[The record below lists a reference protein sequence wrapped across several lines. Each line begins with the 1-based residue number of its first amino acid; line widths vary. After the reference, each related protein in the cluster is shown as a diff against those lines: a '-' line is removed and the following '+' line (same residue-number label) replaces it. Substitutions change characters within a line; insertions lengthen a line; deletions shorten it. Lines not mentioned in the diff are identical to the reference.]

1 MEKQTIQPK
10 NDRMEEKEIF
20 PLDITGKEK
29 NDSALAKKQ
38 RENGLLLTG
47 RRGFDIISNCFFVE
61 ERLLNGVQSSA
72 DYYQEEKKYFDSFD
86 EYYEYLNGSVYDESC
101 YSFCPENKLI
111 SKYEIN
117 KGKLLSTNA
126 FITET
131 IDEYLAL
138 ITDAEM
144 RDFQEKEK
152 THKLCC
158 KWRKKFQNCRSG
170 NDLIDLIDKYSRSVI
185 ADAIDH
191 QFFLSCYLT
200 EFSREKF
207 CFDSI
212 IELMASD
219 IYLDNSFLSSLCVI
233 FDPEMILDALKRFP
247 HSYGIKKISKIYRD
261 IRCKVGDEKP
271 VFYVRGKYDPATHF
285 FYEETSEYSGNK
297 WIATFN
303 RYFESLED
311 FASYRKGN
319 LRHCDFSKCL
329 GNMDNIDYSGYL
341 IDETTILPLHSY
353 HKYRCEIS
361 KSYQKNEFLVS
372 ICWYDTNENEIKN
385 IRKSFRY
392 FFDFVSF
399 LKNDLSDA
407 YLISCDGIQ
416 NLEKCP
422 DIDFTGV
429 RLTSNLCK
437 KLNIKYEPCSFLL
450 GSAKCFAETERNEKE
465 TEPVLSESRDIVN
478 SCGEKSLLG
487 IEDCDSHCKRVHYIS
502 DLHLMHK
509 IMNAEC
515 VTENDVFY
523 VIDKIA
529 RTIAEEADS
538 LLLIAGD
545 VSSDFNI
552 FRLFVECLSAAK
564 SSQCVVVFTLGNHDL
579 WGIGGKT
586 FSEITEIYRELIE
599 KHGMY
604 LLQNGILYQTDYR
617 IWENPSAS
625 VRTIPYEDLCRKTD
639 MQLTDDLRKAR
650 YVIFGGLG
658 FSGKNETFNAN
669 QGIYLDVVTRE
680 EEIKESE
687 KFAHL
692 YDRLLPILTTKNAI
706 IMTHTPKS
714 DWSENGECDGNLVFV
729 NGHTHKN
736 QFYDDGYYRLY
747 ADNQIGYSNNNPH
760 LKSLLLDGDYDYFS
774 DYDDGIY
781 PITGEQYC
789 DFYRGKNIM
798 MTFTRDYP
806 VTMLKKRGYY
816 CFLVQTEKG
825 VLSILNG
832 GSMKHLPGNSV
843 QYFYDN
849 MDTVIDNI
857 STPLMKYTEYQ
868 KGVSDEIKK
877 IGGDGTI
884 HGCIIDIDFFNHV
897 YVNPIDKKLTAYYA
911 PKDIIDKTV
920 YPTIAS
926 LLKDQCPKLYQT
938 YESLML
944 AEGQPNALI
953 QQQNG
958 LTRPAKYWST
968 DIYEAS
974 RVIKKMQKIFTN
986 ILTVWADTSD
996 KINDL
1001 TKTNALPNEFERL
1014 LQN

>member
-1 MEKQTIQPK
+1 MEKQTIQ
-10 NDRMEEKEIF
+10 KEITRLKEKQIS
-20 PLDITGKEK
+20 PLDISEEDKY
-29 NDSALAKKQ
+29 NPILAKYE
-38 RENGLLLTG
+38 RESGLLLTD
-47 RRGFDIISNCFFVE
+47 RRGFDIISNRFFVE
-61 ERLLNGVQSSA
+61 ERISKVMPPSA
-72 DYYQEEKKYFDSFD
+72 DCFQVDNKYFDSFD

-101 YSFCPENKLI
+101 YSFCPEDKLI
-111 SKYEIN
+111 SKYEID
-117 KGKLLSTNA
+117 KERLFSKKA
-126 FITET
+126 FTTET
-131 IDEYLAL
+131 IDEYLSL

-144 RDFQEKEK
+144 SEYREREK

-158 KWRKKFQNCRSG
+158 NWRKKYLNCHSG
-170 NDLIDLIDKYSRSVI
+170 KDLIGLIDKYSHSVI
-185 ADAIDH
+185 ADTMDY

-233 FDPEMILDALKRFP
+233 FDPEIILDALKRFP
-247 HSYGIKKISKIYRD
+247 HSYGIKKIRKIYRD
-261 IRCKVGDEKP
+261 IKHKIGDEKP
-271 VFYVRGKYDPATHF
+271 VFYVRGKFDPATHF
-285 FYEETSEYSGNK
+285 FCEEISEYSGNK
-297 WIATFN
+297 WVATFN
-303 RYFESLED
+303 RYFESFED
-311 FASYRKGN
+311 FATYRKGN

-329 GNMDNIDYSGYL
+329 ENMDNIDYSGYM
-341 IDETTILPLHSY
+341 IDETTVLPLLSY
-353 HKYRCEIS
+353 HKCRYEIS
-361 KSYQKNEFLVS
+361 KRYRKNEFLVS
-372 ICWYDTNENEIKN
+372 IRWYDTNENEVKTVK
-385 IRKSFRY
+385 KSFQY

-407 YLISCDGIQ
+407 YLISCDGLQ
-416 NLEKCP
+416 NLESGS

-437 KLNIKYEPCSFLL
+437 KMHIKYEPCSLLL
-450 GSAKCFAETERNEKE
+450 GSAWSFAETERNEKE
-465 TEPVLSESRDIVN
+465 TELILSESREIV
-478 SCGEKSLLG
+478 SSHEDKSLLG
-487 IEDCDSHCKRVHYIS
+487 FTDYDSHCQRVHYIS

-509 IMNAEC
+509 IMNAGC

-529 RTIAEEADS
+529 RTIAEEAES

-552 FRLFVECLSAAK
+552 FRLFVKCLSAAK

-586 FSEITEIYRELIE
+586 FSEITGIYRELIE

-604 LLQNGILYQTDYR
+604 LLQNGILYRNDYR

-639 MQLTDDLRKAR
+639 KQLTDDLRKAR

-658 FSGKNETFNAN
+658 FSGQNEIFNAN

-714 DWSENGECDGNLVFV
+714 DWSENGDCDDNLVFV

-736 QFYDDGYYRLY
+736 QFYDDGCYRLY
-747 ADNQIGYSNNNPH
+747 ADNQIGYSNKNPH
-760 LKSLLLDGDYDYFS
+760 LKSLLLDGDYDCFS

-781 PITGEQYC
+781 SITREQYC

-806 VTMLKKRGYY
+806 ITMLKKRGYY
-816 CFLVQTEKG
+816 CFLVQTKKG

-832 GSMKHLPGNSV
+832 GSMKPLPGNSV

-849 MDTVIDNI
+849 MGSVIANI
-857 STPLMKYTEYQ
+857 NTPLMKYTEYQ
-868 KGVSDEIKK
+868 KVVADEIKK

-884 HGCIIDIDFFNHV
+884 HGCIVDIDKCNHI

-920 YPTIAS
+920 YPSIVS
-926 LLKDQCPKLYQT
+926 LLEEQCPKLYQI
-938 YESLML
+938 YERLML

-958 LTRPAKYWST
+958 STKPTKYLST

-974 RVIKKMQKIFTN
+974 RVIKKMQKIHSN
-986 ILTVWADTSD
+986 ILSIWAETSD
-996 KINDL
+996 EIIDL
-1001 TKTNALPNEFERL
+1001 TKTNAIPSEYEWL